1 MGSVRPG
8 ATPPD
13 VEGATN
19 EDQAAFYDARYDRG
33 YMGDFFEPYEACRLV
48 TVQET
53 LRRIDA
59 RPARILDY
67 GCGQGRYLGVL
78 AERFPQ
84 ARLAGCDVSEVG
96 LEQARAS
103 HPDAQLTPMADE
115 RVPLAD
121 GSFDLIL
128 SVEVLEHVADAGLAT
143 RELARLLAPGG
154 HLVVTTPCANPGS
167 FEWILN
173 RLRGGLQAT
182 PDGYGRFATD
192 EPGHLR
198 RLTSRDLRV
207 LLSRAGLTVQRVDFR
222 AHLFSALMVRLPR
235 RVSRLI
241 GARMTIVLGLLDWR
255 LFKRLPNAATMVVV
269 ARRP

>member
-1 MGSVRPG
+1 VTQSS
-8 ATPPD
+8 AEHAAKD
-13 VEGATN
+13 
-19 EDQAAFYDARYDRG
+19 DQAAFYDARYDRG
-33 YMGDFFEPYEACRLV
+33 YMEDFFEPYEACRRV

-53 LRRIDA
+53 LARIDA

-67 GCGQGRYLGVL
+67 GCGQGRYLAL
-78 AERFPQ
+78 LRERFG
-84 ARLAGCDVSEVG
+84 AASLAGCDVSEVG
-96 LEQARAS
+96 LQQARAAY
-103 HPDAQLTPMADE
+103 PEAQFTAMADE
-115 RVPLAD
+115 RVPLPD

-128 SVEVLEHVADAGLAT
+128 SVEVLEHVGDVELAT
-143 RELARLLAPGG
+143 QELGRLLAPGG

-167 FEWILN
+167 FEWVLN

-198 RLTSRDLRV
+198 RLTSRDMRV
-207 LLSRAGLTVQRVDFR
+207 LLGRAGLQVQRIDFR
-222 AHLFSALMVRLPR
+222 AHLFSALMVRIPR
-235 RVSRLI
+235 RVARVI
-241 GARMTIVLGLLDWR
+241 GPRATTAFGLLDWR